1 MIRDY
6 ASVREVAREISD
18 AADGALDAYRAGRVE
33 EEQQIT
39 DRIIGA
45 IEDRIG
51 RTPPGDDAPPDD
63 GADAL
68 PPRASSATG
77 LFVEADRDDATYPVG
92 GRINWTARSLRTS
105 AGVAG
110 EEKRHGAD
118 LMGVLDID
126 IPDYRIIKGFL
137 SQAKRAEPGSK
148 LRNQD
153 WDRLHS
159 QCEKM
164 LLRTPDA
171 FVWVYSKSAGIRIFP
186 AVSVLALKS
195 RDIFELYSR
204 SVSSFFEYHIEC
216 FIGDRR
222 LNSTDIETLDAL
234 AEFPVERILEL
245 SARP

>member
-1 MIRDY
+1 MIRHY

-18 AADGALDAYRAGRVE
+18 AADGALDAYRSGRVE
-33 EEQQIT
+33 EEPQIT

-45 IEDRIG
+45 IENQVG
-51 RTPPGDDAPPDD
+51 RTRPSDDVPPDD
-63 GADAL
+63 GVDLL
-68 PPRASSATG
+68 PMRVSAASPRLVG
-77 LFVEADRDDATYPVG
+77 GDGDDIPYAVA
-92 GRINWTARSLRTS
+92 GRINWTARSLKT
-105 AGVAG
+105 GPGIAG
-110 EEKRHGAD
+110 EEKRYGAD

-126 IPDYRIIKGFL
+126 IPDYRVKKGFL
-137 SQAKRAEPGSK
+137 VQAKRAEPE
-148 LRNQD
+148 RRFNNRD
-153 WDRLHS
+153 WGRLHS

-186 AVSVLALKS
+186 AAPVLSLSS

-222 LNSTDIETLDAL
+222 LNSTQIETLEAL
-234 AEFPVERILEL
+234 AEFPVERVLEL